1 MLYDKLEVYSSSRY
15 QRKNEFWFEMIY
27 HGMELLHV

>member
-1 MLYDKLEVYSSSRY
+1 MINWKFIAVVDIK
-15 QRKNEFWFEMIY
+15 QKNEFWFEMIY